1 MIATAKQ
8 LHRRSRVQRPGVSG
22 FFDELIVDNFAGGGG
37 ASIGIE
43 RALGRAVDI
52 AINHDPASVEMH
64 SANHP
69 HTRHLCESVW
79 EVDPVDVTAGRPV
92 GLAWFSPDCTH
103 FSRAKGAVPVSK
115 KIRGLAWVVI
125 KWVKRLRKATGQ
137 GPRVIIL
144 ENVREF
150 ETWGPLN
157 DDGRP
162 CPIRKG
168 QTFKRWLACLRRE
181 GYTVEMKVL
190 DAADFGAPTHRRRL
204 FLVARRDGEPIVWP
218 TPTHGD
224 PKKCAAQGRKAW
236 RTAAE
241 VIDWRLTCHSIFL
254 TKEEAKKVGVK
265 RPLADKTMQRIAR
278 GIQRYVI
285 DNPKPFIIPACGGF
299 DAPFVAGVGGRAGQ
313 SHETG
318 MDQPVGTVTAKND
331 RALICPTLVGTGG
344 SAYAGKPRPADGPM
358 GTVLPNSRQAV
369 AAAFLSHFNQGGK
382 QESGADE
389 PMRTVTSG
397 GLHAAEVRAFLIK
410 YYGQGIGQEATEPL
424 HTVVSVDRFGLVQVH
439 GEPYRIV
446 DIGLRMLTP
455 RELANAQGFPATY
468 ILTGTARNQVA
479 RIGNSV
485 SPPVA
490 EALARANM
498 GARRAAATTPA
509 ERAP

>member
-1 MIATAKQ
+1 MIATAAQ
-8 LHRRSRVQRPGVSG
+8 LHRRSRATGGGGTGGRPNVSG

-43 RALGRAVDI
+43 RAIGRAVDI
-52 AINHDPASVEMH
+52 AINHDPASIAMH

-79 EVDPVDVTAGRPV
+79 EVDPVEVTAGRPV

-103 FSRAKGAVPVSK
+103 FSRAKGSVPVSK

-125 KWVKRLRKATGQ
+125 RWAKRVR
-137 GPRVIIL
+137 PRVIIL

-168 QTFKRWLACLRRE
+168 QTFKRWIGCLRGQ
-181 GYTVEMKVL
+181 GYKVEMKVL

-204 FLVARRDGEPIVWP
+204 FLVARRDGQPIVWP
-218 TPTHGD
+218 SPTHVC
-224 PKKCAAQGRKAW
+224 PKKHKALGLAAW

-241 VIDWRLTCHSIFL
+241 IIDWTLTCHSIFL
-254 TKEEAKKVGVK
+254 TKEEAKVVGVK
-265 RPLADKTMQRIAR
+265 RPLAEKTMARIAR

-285 DNPKPFIIPACGGF
+285 ENPKPFIVVCNHGGEEF
-299 DAPFVAGVGGRAGQ
+299 RGQSIEDPMCTLTASRDAHGLVMPFIAGVGGRAGQ

-318 MDQPVGTVTAKND
+318 MAQPVGTVTAKND
-331 RALICPTLVGTGG
+331 RAL
-344 SAYAGKPRPADGPM
+344 
-358 GTVLPNSRQAV
+358 
-369 AAAFLSHFNQGGK
+369 AAAFLSKFYGTNVGAPVDGPAPTITGQGN
-382 QESGADE
+382 
-389 PMRTVTSG
+389 
-397 GLHAAEVRAFLIK
+397 HIAEVRAFLIK
-410 YYGQGIGQEATEPL
+410 YYGQGIGQDVGGPL
-424 HTVVSVDRFGLVQVH
+424 HTVVSVDRFGLVTIH

-455 RELANAQGFPATY
+455 RELANAQGFPAGY

-490 EALARANM
+490 EALARANCT
-498 GARRAAATTPA
+498 GKAVGIRQQASVKTATEVRA
-509 ERAP
+509 